1 MHLNNQSRFSSS
13 SRTNIHISKTS
24 ISTNDNLIGL
34 MKQSSFVLF
43 VVSKNLFTSVEYDLA
58 AQTPKPKKLAILA
71 DDISESV
78 ADKLIQPNKILKAT
92 FNLTNMS
99 FNFKSINSREFQVT
113 TDSSSSSSSSSSA
126 SSASSDTITIT
137 SAASSPNSEI
147 FFGETTTTTTLAS
160 ASSVLVN
167 ESHLL
172 RHDNLLKKNLP
183 IFNKFEF

>member
-13 SRTNIHISKTS
+13 SRSNIHISNTS
-24 ISTNDNLIGL
+24 NITNDNLIGL

-113 TDSSSSSSSSSSA
+113 TDSSSSSSSSSA
-126 SSASSDTITIT
+126 SSASSETITTT